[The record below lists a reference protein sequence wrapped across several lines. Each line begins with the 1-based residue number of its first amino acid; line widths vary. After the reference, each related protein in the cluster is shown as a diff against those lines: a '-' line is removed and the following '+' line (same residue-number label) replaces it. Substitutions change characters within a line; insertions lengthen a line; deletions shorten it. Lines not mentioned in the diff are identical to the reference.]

1 MSGTP
6 SSRGELAATA
16 GLLLTAFCW
25 GSMVPLTSVL
35 LAHLPP
41 FLIAAARYTL
51 GVPVLAL
58 LIALIEEGPILPRGL
73 PWLRILKLGGF
84 GIAAFATCYTFG
96 IWYSG
101 PVTAAA
107 ILATGPVVAVLMD
120 RAMGGRRIAGR
131 TGIAVAVAVV
141 GGLIAAFGRPHAGSA
156 HHGGE
161 ILIVVALVC
170 WTWYSVQA
178 QAWLGHLGIGSLR
191 LTMVTTGAASLSLWL
206 IYGVTALAGI
216 QPLPA
221 AAPTADDLAILGWLV
236 VGPTAVAICTW
247 NLGISRLGV
256 TVATLFLNLSPIF
269 AVLIGLP
276 FGADPTAAEL
286 AGGGLAIAAVV
297 WLQLGQLG
305 RRAKAARPMD
315 APQQTG

>member
-1 MSGTP
+1 MSAAA
-6 SSRGELAATA
+6 SSRGELAASA

-25 GSMVPLTSVL
+25 GSMVPLTAVL

-41 FLIAAARYTL
+41 FLIAAGRYSL

-73 PWLRILKLGGF
+73 PWLRILKLGGL

-107 ILATGPVVAVLMD
+107 ILATGPVIAVLME

-131 TGIAVAVAVV
+131 TAVAVAIAVV
-141 GGLIAAFGRPHAGSA
+141 GGLIAAFGRPHAGGGR
-156 HHGGE
+156 HGGE
-161 ILIVVALVC
+161 LLLVVGLVC
-170 WTWYSVQA
+170 WTWYSMQA

-191 LTMVTTGAASLSLWL
+191 LTMVTTCAAGLSLWL
-206 IYGVTALAGI
+206 VYGVCALAGI
-216 QPLPA
+216 QPLPTTLPA
-221 AAPTADDLAILGWLV
+221 AGDLAIFAWLA

-247 NLGISRLGV
+247 NLGTGRLGV

-276 FGADPTAAEL
+276 FGASPTAAEL

-297 WLQLGQLG
+297 WLQLGQLA
-305 RRAKAARPMD
+305 RRTRAARPMD